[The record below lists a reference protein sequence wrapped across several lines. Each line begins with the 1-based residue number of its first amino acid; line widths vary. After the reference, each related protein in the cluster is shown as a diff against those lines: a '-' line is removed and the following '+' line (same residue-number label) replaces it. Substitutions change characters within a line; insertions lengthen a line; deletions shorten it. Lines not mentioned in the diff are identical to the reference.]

1 MDNNNNIHDDNN
13 VITFVEQLSEKIN
26 ASNNATQIDNKNEII
41 NSIFADFLTVI
52 GKRILHSEI
61 STRESC
67 VDMARQVQGTPEL
80 AVNANALLYYINSIS
95 LN

>member
-13 VITFVEQLSEKIN
+13 VNAFKAHISEKIN
-26 ASNNATQIDNKNEII
+26 ASNNATTAVERYVII

>member
-1 MDNNNNIHDDNN
+1 MDNNKKDNN
-13 VITFVEQLSEKIN
+13 VNDFGKQLSEKIN
-26 ASNNATQIDNKNEII
+26 ASNNATRSDNKNKII
-41 NSIFADFLTVI
+41 NSIFADFLTDI
-52 GKRILHSEI
+52 GKRILNSAI

-80 AVNANALLYYINSIS
+80 AVNANALLDYINDIP